1 MKGKLETNKKEKK
14 ALDAD
19 ENGREIGKYL
29 ESHGE
34 IRTGRE
40 FQSEIPSLMGR
51 IESKSGKNEF
61 NVDFRIWLEEK
72 RKKVL
77 SREICLPSF

>member
-1 MKGKLETNKKEKK
+1 MKAKVESKKEKK
-14 ALDAD
+14 AVDAD

-40 FQSEIPSLMGR
+40 FQSEIPNLMGR
-51 IESKSGKNEF
+51 IDNK
-61 NVDFRIWLEEK
+61 
-72 RKKVL
+72 
-77 SREICLPSF
+77 